1 MLVILKEPTEE
12 LDFNTVALNINA
24 FESIAIIKIDE
35 VFQLVILKHFDAHFS
50 NQSEIHHILD
60 IFNSYQ
66 ECLDLWYELLDA
78 LKAGDHVFDL
88 RSAKNASSVL
98 KNSTELPQI

>member
-12 LDFNTVALNINA
+12 LEFNTVAVNINA

-35 VFQLVILKHFDAHFS
+35 VFQLVILKHFDGHFS

-60 IFNSYQ
+60 IFDTYK

-78 LKAGDHVFDL
+78 LKAGDRVFDL
-88 RSAKNASSVL
+88 RSAKNASSDL
-98 KNSTELPQI
+98 RNMTEPPV